1 MAGTHTGE
9 AARQHASAQ
18 GPHPFH
24 SQISHTE

>member
-1 MAGTHTGE
+1 MTGTHTGE

-18 GPHPFH
+18 GLHQSH